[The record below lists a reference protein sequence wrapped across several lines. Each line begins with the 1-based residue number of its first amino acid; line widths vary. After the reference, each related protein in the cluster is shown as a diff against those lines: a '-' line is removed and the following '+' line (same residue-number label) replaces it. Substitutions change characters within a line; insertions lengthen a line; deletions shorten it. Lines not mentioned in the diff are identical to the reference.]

1 MASGQSWQIS
11 CVPQSVLNVEIRCI
25 ISSIWDHIYFF
36 YWKFIKTLIFFRIR
50 HIFHQMTCN
59 ILYDWPPLLVIWIS
73 FPTISSLTSSVLL
86 ILISWLPLQQ
96 TRHPLGPR
104 LPQLLQYIGLV
115 FPVRLLVSTLFNI
128 AICPHLISSMPI
140 LFTLFCLV
148 VLSLVLTIVEEYVNY
163 LSSVSVVDRLYLNA
177 VFLRRIISLLCLL
190 MGISSTER
198 AIRTLWVLQ

>member
-11 CVPQSVLNVEIRCI
+11 CVPQLILSVEIRWI

-177 VFLRRIISLLCLL
+177 VFVRRILSLLCSL